1 MIIAY
6 GMNRT
11 EKQFSAAGVKADKF
25 YLDNSMSGMR
35 ERLDMILV
43 ACNKK
48 ATIVVLS
55 LSDFGTGKAQRRA
68 IRSIEDTGAKIE
80 VAGDGLPA
88 SVGGRPSGTEW
99 PSAAALERALVIFD
113 ALPSPQA
120 LAMIEKDLGVKTN
133 RNHMNHQRRKRAR
146 AKLAKD

>member
-1 MIIAY
+1 MKIAY

-11 EKQFSAAGVKADKF
+11 EKQFRAAGVEADKF
-25 YLDNSMSGMR
+25 YLDNKMSGMR
-35 ERLDMILV
+35 ERLDMMIAAGKGV
-43 ACNKK
+43 
-48 ATIVVLS
+48 TVIVLS
-55 LSDFGTGKAQRRA
+55 LADFGTGKAQQKA
-68 IRSIEDTGAKIE
+68 IRSIKATGAALE

-99 PSAAALERALVIFD
+99 PSDEALTRALVIWD
-113 ALPSPQA
+113 ALPAPQA
-120 LAMIEKDLGVKTN
+120 LALIEKDLGVVMN